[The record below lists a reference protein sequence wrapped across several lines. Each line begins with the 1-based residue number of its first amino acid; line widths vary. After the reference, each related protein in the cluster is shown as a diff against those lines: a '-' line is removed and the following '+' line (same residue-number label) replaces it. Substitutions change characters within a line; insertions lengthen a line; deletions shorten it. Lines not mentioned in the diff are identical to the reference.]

1 MIGKTLGHY
10 RIVERL
16 GATGVGEVY
25 RAEDTNL
32 SWQVAIRVSPEF
44 FAKDPERHQK
54 QLVSSFRR
62 LKGGSCICMT
72 TLAINSLRIINFN
85 LAGTS
90 SES

>member
-32 SWQVAIRVSPEF
+32 SWQVAIRVLTEF
-44 FAKDPERHQK
+44 FAKDPERDQK
-54 QLVSSFRR
+54 KLVSSFRR
-62 LKGGSCICMT
+62 
-72 TLAINSLRIINFN
+72 
-85 LAGTS
+85 
-90 SES
+90 